1 MSTPDRQPNPE
12 SATTEQSPPTA
23 PGELRQPEHRR
34 GPDGLDD
41 YHKVADTVG
50 GLPNLRARDNIVQ
63 TLFVVGGTI
72 LFALVGYVLASA
84 GVIEMPP
91 SVPTWVAAA
100 IGGVAGMI
108 LCTFLSGFVLMILGV
123 KRTVTKKRR

>member
-1 MSTPDRQPNPE
+1 MTTPDRQPNPE
-12 SATTEQSPPTA
+12 SDTTEQSPPTV

-72 LFALVGYVLASA
+72 LFALVGLALSYA
-84 GVIEMPP
+84 SVIDLPLGMG
-91 SVPTWVAAA
+91 AA